1 VIVSLNLIDIREK
14 HTNRMALEI
23 ILNNKKGGLYYERIT
38 YSRGNTWFLL
48 RFLARHDYG
57 RGVCRVTN
65 RYTTNRLLDL
75 YVGNHHTVDGC
86 NTSYRSFTSE
96 KGKVLECKLHSSC
109 G

>member
-1 VIVSLNLIDIREK
+1 MLVSLNLIDIRKK
-14 HTNRMALEI
+14 HTNRIALAI

-57 RGVCRVTN
+57 GSICLVTDG
-65 RYTTNRLLDL
+65 YTSNRLLDL
-75 YVGNHHTVDGC
+75 YVGNHHTVDGYS
-86 NTSYRSFTSE
+86 TSSRSFKPE
-96 KGKVLECKLHSSC
+96 KGKVLERKLYSSC